1 LSARDKWKA
10 ELGYLCT
17 NTPNDAVLSKS
28 RNDDSDAIMRREMEN
43 AGGGRRIRKKEAG
56 RADRRAATLMSSLG
70 ALPESQ
76 IT

>member
-43 AGGGRRIRKKEAG
+43 AGGGADESGRK
-56 RADRRAATLMSSLG
+56 RRAEQTG
-70 ALPESQ
+70 VRQ
-76 IT
+76 R